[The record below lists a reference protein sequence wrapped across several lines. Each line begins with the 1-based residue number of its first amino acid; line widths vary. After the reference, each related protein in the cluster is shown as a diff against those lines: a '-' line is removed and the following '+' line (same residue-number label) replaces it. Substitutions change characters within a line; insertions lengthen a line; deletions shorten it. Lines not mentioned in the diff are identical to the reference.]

1 MKSRSQPHCTVET
14 AAQAVAG
21 PHLANLAMKRGRKY
35 TYEEAVRA

>member
-21 PHLANLAMKRGRKY
+21 PHLANLAFKKGRKV